1 MVTHPLTIHPPK
13 EKKKEKKD
21 QNHSEVE
28 EGDFV
33 RKNKYG
39 KVLREWW
46 KLGEK
51 KNEKKLYEIQ
61 HEIQLT

>member
-1 MVTHPLTIHPPK
+1 MNKKWSPTHSLSIP
-13 EKKKEKKD
+13 KKKKKKRKD

-33 RKNKYG
+33 RKIKYG

-51 KNEKKLYEIQ
+51 KREKNIV
-61 HEIQLT
+61 